1 MSVVAVFLLKREI
14 TKMRVLV
21 ADDDEDVRQAIID
34 LATDCL
40 GLKPEDI
47 QKCWNGAQALHAYR
61 RRGPFDLVITDNEM
75 PVMKGVDFCREL
87 VKLEEQPKAIIMIT
101 GSSRSD
107 LKGLPEQVQ
116 LFTKGRPLEELQSI
130 IKKAAGVE

>member
-1 MSVVAVFLLKREI
+1 
-14 TKMRVLV
+14 MRVLV
-21 ADDDEDVRQAIID
+21 VDDDEDVRQVIID
-34 LATDCL
+34 LATRCL
-40 GLKPEDI
+40 DLKPEDI

-61 RRGPFDLVITDNEM
+61 RLGLFDLVLTDNEM
-75 PVMKGVDFCREL
+75 PVMRGIDFCKEL

-116 LFTKGRPLEELQSI
+116 LFTKGRPLEELVTI
-130 IKKAAGVE
+130 FKKVMA